1 MVGMVRRSSC
11 ALSAERSISGPPL
24 EIECQGP
31 RKGPFACLAVRG
43 PSHVEWALTY
53 SRAMPRDDS
62 ANAETTRA
70 ELAALA
76 NTLDQCRARLGDLAS
91 QRGMAVHDPNQPHA
105 GDDLLTA
112 IYEAERGVNNALRLV
127 QRAARSR

>member
-1 MVGMVRRSSC
+1 
-11 ALSAERSISGPPL
+11 
-24 EIECQGP
+24 
-31 RKGPFACLAVRG
+31 
-43 PSHVEWALTY
+43 
-53 SRAMPRDDS
+53 MPRDADAS
-62 ANAETTRA
+62 AESTRA

-76 NTLDQCRARLGDLAS
+76 NTLDQCRARLGDLAM
-91 QRGMAVHDPNQPHA
+91 QRGMAVQNPDDPYA

>member
-1 MVGMVRRSSC
+1 
-11 ALSAERSISGPPL
+11 
-24 EIECQGP
+24 
-31 RKGPFACLAVRG
+31 
-43 PSHVEWALTY
+43 
-53 SRAMPRDDS
+53 MPRDES
-62 ANAETTRA
+62 ANAATTRA

-76 NTLDQCRARLGDLAS
+76 NTLDQARQRLSDLAT
-91 QRGMAVHDPNQPHA
+91 QRGMAVHNPDEPHA